1 MKKGKFFILVALTCS
16 LMACSQNDKKQAK
29 NSHNNG
35 SLNSLYALP
44 SADKEKAAKINLEL
58 GIGYL
63 KQEQMSRAKA
73 KFTRAKEL
81 APHLPEVHYTYG
93 YFLER
98 VGEKDEAEKAYLKA
112 IALNSKEGNAHN
124 MYGAFLCRRHKY
136 KEAEKEFLRAVDDP
150 SFNQMA
156 ETLENAG
163 LCVLQIPEVARAS
176 EYFEKALRY
185 DANRS
190 DSLLELA
197 IIKLQA
203 NKHSEAKEYYSKYN
217 QLAKPNARSLL
228 LGLEL
233 AKHFG
238 DRNLEQSNKILL
250 NAQYPNAK
258 LADLYTRKS

>member
-1 MKKGKFFILVALTCS
+1 MKKGKFFIVGLIACS
-16 LMACSQNDKKQAK
+16 LIACSQNAKKQK
-29 NSHNNG
+29 NAQNNG

-58 GIGYL
+58 GVGYL
-63 KQEQMSRAKA
+63 KQDQMARAKS
-73 KFTRAKEL
+73 KFNRAKEL
-81 APHLPEVHYTYG
+81 APNLPEVHYTYG

-98 VGEKDEAEKAYLKA
+98 VGENDDAEKAYQKA
-112 IALNSKEGNAHN
+112 IALNTKNGNAHN

-150 SFNQMA
+150 SFNQTA
-156 ETLENAG
+156 ETYENAG
-163 LCVLQIPEVARAS
+163 LCVLQIPEVAKATD
-176 EYFEKALRY
+176 YFEKALRY

-190 DSLLELA
+190 DSMLELA
-197 IIKLQA
+197 IIKLQM
-203 NKHSEAKEYYSKYN
+203 NKHSESKEYYSRYN
-217 QLAKPNARSLL
+217 RLAKPNARSLL

-238 DRNLEQSNKILL
+238 DKNLEQSNKILL

>member
-16 LMACSQNDKKQAK
+16 LMACSQTSKKTKTSQ
-29 NSHNNG
+29 NNG

-58 GIGYL
+58 GVGYL
-63 KQEQMSRAKA
+63 KQDQMARAKS
-73 KFTRAKEL
+73 KFNHAKEL

-98 VGEKDEAEKAYLKA
+98 VGENEDAEKAYLKA

-150 SFNQMA
+150 NFNQTA
-156 ETLENAG
+156 ETFENAG
-163 LCVLQIPEVARAS
+163 LCVLQIPEIAKAT

-185 DANRS
+185 DGNRS

-197 IIKLQA
+197 IIKLQVK
-203 NKHSEAKEYYSKYN
+203 KHNEAKQYYSRYN

-238 DRNLEQSNKILL
+238 DKNLEQSNKILL
-250 NAQYPNAK
+250 NAQYPHAK